1 MAHKILCIEDDRFIG
16 EMYQRSL
23 VKAGYDIEVV
33 PNGPEGLKKAQTG
46 IYDYVLLDLMLPE
59 KTGVEILQ
67 ELRGKEGN
75 KLPNSKI
82 LVLTN
87 FDQDEDSRTAME
99 RLADG
104 YLIKADLTP
113 RMLVEI
119 IGQMSPATSW
129 GLTEAVLEFLSK
141 FLRQGA
147 PSSSG

>member
-1 MAHKILCIEDDRFIG
+1 MAKRILCIEDDRFIG

-23 VKAGYDIEVV
+23 LKAGYDIEVV

-46 IYDYVLLDLMLPE
+46 TYDFILLDLMLPE
-59 KTGVEILQ
+59 KTGVEILY
-67 ELRGKEGN
+67 ELRGKDGN

-119 IGQMSPATSW
+119 IDQMNPQ
-129 GLTEAVLEFLSK
+129 E
-141 FLRQGA
+141 
-147 PSSSG
+147 

>member
-119 IGQMSPATSW
+119 IGQMSPATS
-129 GLTEAVLEFLSK
+129 
-141 FLRQGA
+141 
-147 PSSSG
+147 